1 MKVMMTNAAAQ
12 SHTMQKGLG
21 GEGQV
26 MRVVGIGNAK
36 SNDIMEEVKMEMLV
50 VVMMIMG
57 LVVIEM
63 KVMLTNIEWAPRGE
77 GQVRQVVVGGGALVS
92 QRVIRSWRR

>member
-1 MKVMMTNAAAQ
+1 MMMIEMKVMMTNAAAQ

-36 SNDIMEEVKMEMLV
+36 SNDIMEEVKMELLV
-50 VVMMIMG
+50 VVIMLMG

-63 KVMLTNIEWAPRGE
+63 KVMLRTKGKDR
-77 GQVRQVVVGGGALVS
+77 
-92 QRVIRSWRR
+92 

>member
-12 SHTMQKGLG
+12 SHTMQKGMG

-36 SNDIMEEVKMEMLV
+36 NDQIMEEVKVPVLVVEML
-50 VVMMIMG
+50 IMG

-63 KVMLTNIEWAPRGE
+63 KVILTNIESAPRGE
-77 GQVRQVVVGGGALVS
+77 GQVDRKSVV
-92 QRVIRSWRR
+92 